1 MTRTRSRVPSRLVTD
16 SENVHMAVEWL
27 WARETAVSVNG
38 MSESQWVAV
47 AELVMSRTVTGR
59 APPGST

>member
-1 MTRTRSRVPSRLVTD
+1 MTRTRSRAPSHLVT
-16 SENVHMAVEWL
+16 ENVHMAVEWL